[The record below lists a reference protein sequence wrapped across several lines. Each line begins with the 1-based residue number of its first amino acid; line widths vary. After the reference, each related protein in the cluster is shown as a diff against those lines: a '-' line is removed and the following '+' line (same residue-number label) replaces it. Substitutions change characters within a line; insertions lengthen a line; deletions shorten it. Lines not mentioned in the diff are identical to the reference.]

1 MTRLG
6 IIFGWVAALGLTAWG
21 QTNGLTERAIS
32 LDECL
37 EMALRNN
44 FTLRI
49 ERHNVEQAR
58 FDLRRSQTAY
68 DPQLVFGLTRAKNTA
83 LNQGFDLLGSR
94 SESTSQNTADTLE
107 YGISGLGPMGFEYSV
122 PVRFTRSFGDAY
134 RYNMLDFNTFT
145 FVPVDYDEYSARFNF
160 EMRQPLLRNFAVD
173 GVRRTIQV
181 NRKLLKMSE
190 HLYEARL
197 MEVMTLVE
205 LAYFELIFAR
215 ENVKVQEQAVR
226 LAEKLLDNNRKSFNV
241 GNMAILEVHRAESLV
256 ASTRADLLAAQQLVK
271 VQENVL
277 KNLITK
283 DLPEWKQVALMPA
296 EPLMAVPQ
304 ALDVRDSWRN
314 GLSKRPDLAQAR
326 VDLERQDIDIRYFK
340 NQTLPNLHLIGSY
353 GRDALGTG
361 FESTWSDLHFRNKA
375 VDYYYGVELSFPWGR
390 REAKYRLAQEK
401 DQRLQKELILQKLQ
415 QDILVQIDDAIE
427 AVKTSYDRIAA
438 TRQAAEFAQKVLQ
451 SEESLMRVGMST
463 SFQIMQFQKDLTA
476 ARSLEVRAITDYNKA
491 LALLAQAEGTT
502 LERRKIKLQYK

>member
-6 IIFGWVAALGLTAWG
+6 LIAGLAAALSGAAWG

-37 EMALRNN
+37 EMALQNN

-49 ERHNVEQAR
+49 ERHNIEQAR
-58 FDLRRSQTAY
+58 FDLRRSLTAY
-68 DPQLVFGLTRAKNTA
+68 DPQVFFRLRRDENTGINQTFDMFGNRSEDTSKNT
-83 LNQGFDLLGSR
+83 L
-94 SESTSQNTADTLE
+94 DTLE
-107 YGISGLGPMGFEYSV
+107 YGVSGLGPMGFEYSL
-122 PVRFTRSFGDAY
+122 PVRFSRAFGDGY
-134 RYNMLDFNTFT
+134 RYNVLDLNTFT
-145 FVPVDYDEYSARFNF
+145 FVPVGYSEYSGRFNL
-160 EMRQPLLRNFAVD
+160 EMKQPLLRNFAVD

-190 HLYEARL
+190 HQYEARL

-205 LAYFELIFAR
+205 LAYYELMYAR
-215 ENVKVQEQAVR
+215 ENVKVQEQALK

-241 GNMAILEVHRAESLV
+241 GTMAILEVHRAESLV

-283 DLPEWKQVALMPA
+283 DLPEWKQVSLTPA
-296 EPLMAVPQ
+296 ESLMAVPQ
-304 ALDVRDSWRN
+304 ALDVRESWRT
-314 GLSKRPDLAQAR
+314 GLSKRPDLAQLR

-340 NQTLPNLHLIGSY
+340 NQTLPNLNLVGAY

-361 FESTWSDLHFRNKA
+361 FENTWSDLHFRDKA
-375 VDYYYGVELSFPWGR
+375 VDYYYGIELSFPWGR
-390 REAKYRLAQEK
+390 REAKTRLAQEK
-401 DQRLQKELILQKLQ
+401 DQRQQKELILQKLQ

-438 TRQAAEFAQKVLQ
+438 TRQAAEFALKVLQ

-463 SFQIMQFQKDLTA
+463 SFQIMQYQRDLTA
-476 ARSLEVRAITDYNKA
+476 ARSQEVRAITDYNKN
-491 LALLAQAEGTT
+491 LARLAQAEGTT
-502 LERRKIKLQYK
+502 LERRKIKLQFK